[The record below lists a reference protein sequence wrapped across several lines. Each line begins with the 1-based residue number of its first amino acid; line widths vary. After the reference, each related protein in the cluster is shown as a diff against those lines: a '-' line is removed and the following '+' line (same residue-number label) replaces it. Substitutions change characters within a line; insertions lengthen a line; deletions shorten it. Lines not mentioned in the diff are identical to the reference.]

1 MSNRA
6 ASTSGAGV
14 LEAAALATE
23 QLETMIVGGVRDVHT
38 SVSGRVHTVLDLALG
53 GPAQQ
58 PLLAHRIHDGIATG
72 VYAGIGLGLRAA
84 TKALRGADRLG
95 IGPSIEDS
103 ARGRFVVSAV
113 NGLIGDK
120 LIADGSPL
128 AFESG
133 VRRDGRDVPLTVA
146 GLADA
151 YPDASDAIVVFLHG
165 LCETENYW
173 DRRSRP
179 RPADG
184 SSTASYGSRLAE
196 DEGWTPVFVRAN
208 TGQSIAEAGVALS
221 SLLARLVQAWP
232 TEVRRIALVGHS
244 MGGLLARA
252 ACAVSLAPELSQ
264 SEEPWTYK
272 VTDLVTLGAPHT
284 GSPVERTIARGVR
297 VASRAPELLPLA
309 NFFEQRS
316 VGVLDLHDGMPETA
330 LEREGAAIPNA
341 KYHLVAATLSKSAR
355 HPLAATV
362 GDYLVQ
368 YRSAVGLLPGGVEMF
383 PGADVLHVP
392 GADHFDLLN
401 HDDVYAALRGWLA
414 NTSLGRDE
422 EKTA

>member
-6 ASTSGAGV
+6 ADAPGAGV

-23 QLETMIVGGVRDVHT
+23 QLDLMILGGVRDVHT
-38 SVSGRVHTVLDLALG
+38 AVSGRVHSVLDRALG
-53 GPAQQ
+53 GPAVG
-58 PLLAHRIHDGIATG
+58 HRVHDGIATG
-72 VYAGIGLGLRAA
+72 VYAGIGLGLKAA
-84 TKALRGADRLG
+84 SKALRGADHLG
-95 IGPSIEDS
+95 LGPRIE
-103 ARGRFVVSAV
+103 ATPRGRFVVSAV

-128 AFESG
+128 AIEIA
-133 VRRDGRDVPLTVA
+133 VRRDGRDVPLTPA
-146 GLADA
+146 GLAKA
-151 YPDASDAIVVFLHG
+151 YPDAADAIVVFLHG

-179 RPADG
+179 RRDDG
-184 SSTASYGSRLAE
+184 SSTASYGTRLAA

-208 TGQSIAEAGVALS
+208 TGQSLAEAGVDLSALLS
-221 SLLARLVQAWP
+221 RLVEAWP

-244 MGGLLARA
+244 MGALIARA
-252 ACAVSLAPELSQ
+252 ACAVSLGVD
-264 SEEPWTYK
+264 EPWTAK
-272 VTDLVTLGAPHT
+272 VTDIVTLGAPHT

-316 VGVLDLHDGMPETA
+316 VGVLDLHDGMPEDTA
-330 LEREGAAIPNA
+330 AVPNA
-341 KYHLVAATLSKSAR
+341 RYHLVAATLSKSPK
-355 HPLAATV
+355 HPVAATI

-368 YRSAVGLLPGGVEMF
+368 YTSAVGLLPGGVEMF

-401 HDDVYAALRGWLA
+401 HDDVYTALRGWLA
-414 NTSLGRDE
+414 NTTLG
-422 EKTA
+422 